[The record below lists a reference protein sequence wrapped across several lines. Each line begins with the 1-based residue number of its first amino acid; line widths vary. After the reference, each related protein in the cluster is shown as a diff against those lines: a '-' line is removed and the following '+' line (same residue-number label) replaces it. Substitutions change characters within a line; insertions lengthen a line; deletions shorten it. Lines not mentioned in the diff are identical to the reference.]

1 MEEDQCLAVEFNQAP
16 PLAPMT
22 TLYASNNS
30 ELFAVR
36 EPGRLYLYRDSY
48 LDLTH
53 RVVDQKAGDLIH
65 LADSGDCF
73 FRSKEGLFRLRR
85 EKGVRAERC
94 KAVAG
99 LDGSSEGGVLR
110 GFCVR
115 ADGDQVAYEQVVP
128 AQKFSSKLKR
138 FLGQKSSVG
147 DVGPSLHRI
156 MISGWSGRSAT
167 CFYETVV
174 DPRTSAGVIWW
185 AAPDFGFLA
194 VLERERDGRSALR
207 VIDVLHESI
216 VNELSVDG
224 KLSRDRLITTN
235 GTVGFG
241 LEKDGRRALVIW
253 TYGQDRYQ
261 VAYPK
266 DSRML
271 HLLKDRIAF
280 LNRKDHRLTVK
291 TFKNETV
298 ADINLAPLARLGV
311 EYLVHF
317 NPRGTVELVTY
328 HNGKLRVHHTDI
340 ETLPTDAKRWELLGE
355 RQRAERIEEQTEAIL
370 SRNDQQQEVDSFD
383 ERRQR
388 LGEEVDE
395 YGRDNPFSRP
405 AAPSPPPPIRES
417 LPPALDLETLHEP
430 APAGPQP
437 EASPSLFADQDEARE
452 ALERLRMSYI
462 AGEVNR
468 EDYYNQK
475 SSIEKALAALKAGDS
490 GGDGIPRTLSI
501 STE

>member
-1 MEEDQCLAVEFNQAP
+1 
-16 PLAPMT
+16 MT
-22 TLYASNNS
+22 TLYASHNS
-30 ELFAVR
+30 EIFAVR

-48 LDLTH
+48 LELTH

-65 LADSGDCF
+65 LADTGDCF

-99 LDGSSEGGVLR
+99 LDGSPEGGVLR
-110 GFCVR
+110 GFAVR

-156 MISGWSGRSAT
+156 MLSGWSGRST
-167 CFYETVV
+167 SCFFETVV
-174 DPRTSAGVIWW
+174 DPRTSAGLVWW

-194 VLERERDGRSALR
+194 VLERERDGRSVLR

-216 VNELSVDG
+216 VNELAVDG
-224 KLSRDRLITTN
+224 KLSRDRFITTN

-241 LEKDGRRALVIW
+241 LEKQGRRALVIW
-253 TYGQDRYQ
+253 TYSQERYQ

-266 DSRML
+266 ESRML
-271 HLLKDRIAF
+271 HLAKDYIAF

-291 TFKNETV
+291 SFGNDVLAE
-298 ADINLAPLARLGV
+298 INLGPLARLDV

-328 HNGKLRVHHTDI
+328 HNGKLRVHHTDL

-355 RQRAERIEEQTEAIL
+355 RQRAELLEERTEAIL
-370 SRNDQQQEVDSFD
+370 SRNDQQQEYESFD
-383 ERRQR
+383 ERRQS
-388 LGEEVDE
+388 LGEEVDA
-395 YGRDNPFSRP
+395 YGRENPFLREAPVSVPP
-405 AAPSPPPPIRES
+405 APRES
-417 LPPALDLETLHEP
+417 LPAPLDLETLHAPGATPAAELP
-430 APAGPQP
+430 APVFGSRQ
-437 EASPSLFADQDEARE
+437 EAQE

-475 SSIEKALAALKAGDS
+475 ASLERALAGLAGGLPS
-490 GGDGIPRTLSI
+490 AEGPPRTLSI